1 MPRNAYPVRFPPA
14 VAACLGLALL
24 TVTGCGKAE
33 PVRVAVHPV
42 KGQVILAGKPAAGA
56 VVVFHPKAPGAFPPP
71 RAQADKDGNFL
82 VTTFK
87 TADGAPLGE
96 YVITVELRSLVEK
109 GGRIRCRSQPGARAD
124 TPNRAPASSWPA
136 WSRARTRCRSRSFVN
151 GAGLRSGI

>member
-1 MPRNAYPVRFPPA
+1 MPRNTYPIRFAPA
-14 VAACLGLALL
+14 AVACLGLALL
-24 TVTGCGKAE
+24 SVTGCGKAE
-33 PVRVAVHPV
+33 PVRVSVHPV

-109 GGRIRCRSQPGARAD
+109 GGEYIAG
-124 TPNRAPASSWPA
+124 PNQVPAQYSEP
-136 WSRARTRCRSRSFVN
+136 RTSKLVASVVEGENQVPIKIVR
-151 GAGLRSGI
+151 